1 MPTVKLIINGANK
14 FFNLNPDIISMVV
27 IINVVANVVLKSG
40 WKNINSRV
48 MTKKGKYFF
57 DTVELTVS
65 LANEIISTAV
75 IKSELRSKWEIVN
88 ENVVFG
94 EPTLLVDDQ
103 VFWGNDSKD
112 ICLNYL
118 ENPDIF
124 DNFAMKKLTSLQIW
138 CK

>member
-1 MPTVKLIINGANK
+1 M
-14 FFNLNPDIISMVV
+14 
-27 IINVVANVVLKSG
+27 
-40 WKNINSRV
+40 
-48 MTKKGKYFF
+48 
-57 DTVELTVS
+57 
-65 LANEIISTAV
+65 ANEIISTAV

-94 EPTLLVDDQ
+94 EPILLVDDQ